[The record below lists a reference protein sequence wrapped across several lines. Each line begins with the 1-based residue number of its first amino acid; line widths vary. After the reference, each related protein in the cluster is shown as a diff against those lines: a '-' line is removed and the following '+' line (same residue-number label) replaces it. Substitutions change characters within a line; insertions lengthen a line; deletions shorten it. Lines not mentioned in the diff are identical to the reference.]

1 MTDFRSNQVGKF
13 SGFIF
18 LGLSWLLVACMIIQ
32 TFIAGMAI
40 FSDAGQWSSHVAFVH
55 LFEFLPILMLI
66 FAFTGR
72 LPRALR
78 WQTSVLFVLIFA
90 QYFTANLPGAGA
102 FHPVIALVLFWLS
115 FKVARRAARVYSGLG
130 KEEVN

>member
-1 MTDFRSNQVGKF
+1 MTDFRSNQVARL

-18 LGLSWLLVACMIIQ
+18 LGLSWLLVACIIIQ

-40 FSDAGQWSSHVAFVH
+40 FSDAAQWSSHVSFVH

-66 FAFTGR
+66 FAFAGR
-72 LPRALR
+72 LPRVLG
-78 WQTSVLFVLIFA
+78 WQTFALFLLLFS

-115 FKVARRAARVYSGLG
+115 FRVAGQTARLNSGLG